1 MINFFSSLILVM
13 LDKYVVDTFID
24 TNELLLGNC
33 VEEEEAKKKYYFSTR
48 TNFFTNENIFLFVF
62 PPDNNV
68 ISFEDS
74 IDTQSSLPTS
84 YLVIIATVAAL
95 GILGAMIAV

>member
-33 VEEEEAKKKYYFSTR
+33 VEEEEAKKNIIFQHEQTFSQTKIFFYLFFLQIITWLASKTR
-48 TNFFTNENIFLFVF
+48 
-62 PPDNNV
+62 
-68 ISFEDS
+68 
-74 IDTQSSLPTS
+74 
-84 YLVIIATVAAL
+84 
-95 GILGAMIAV
+95 